1 MREASKHIFI
11 CCSVSFT
18 YTALLYSSLVRYDIE
33 LNKIKSSSAL
43 FLKYFFKMF
52 GLGVT
57 SYNNLVELRS
67 FSNDSL
73 RQDQRFMQA
82 LNRKNFEKISSLMEL
97 SKSQLKQDLFVLW
110 ETNFKKEGYFVEF
123 GATNGIDLSNT
134 YLLETEFSWKGILA
148 EPAIVW
154 RESLYENRPNAAIET
169 LCVWKDSTST
179 LTFNET
185 DDPKLSTVDIFSD
198 KDAHRDTRQDGKKY
212 EVQTISL
219 NDLLKKHKSPR
230 YIDYLSIDTEGSEF
244 EILKEFDFNYYDIQI
259 ITVEH
264 NFSQQRELIFKLL
277 TSNSFKRVNEDISNF
292 DDWYI
297 KI

>member
-1 MREASKHIFI
+1 
-11 CCSVSFT
+11 
-18 YTALLYSSLVRYDIE
+18 VRYDIE

-244 EILKEFDFNYYDIQI
+244 EILKEFDFNYYNIQI